1 MTEPMDY
8 DEFSNRIITGV
19 IDKAFMEALS
29 QNIIIDPADPNF
41 RSMAGFIVQ
50 VTLVH
55 LGELGR
61 QYDAYQLAEG
71 FIMRVS
77 HFMQVADSQPAE
89 EGGTS

>member
-1 MTEPMDY
+1 
-8 DEFSNRIITGV
+8 
-19 IDKAFMEALS
+19 
-29 QNIIIDPADPNF
+29 
-41 RSMAGFIVQ
+41 MAGFIVQ

-77 HFMQVADSQPAE
+77 HFMQVADSQPVE